1 MQDTKPG
8 KDNGPT
14 ADKSAVD
21 EGSAVDDA
29 DISSFSEQ
37 RDNDADREPQSA
49 AGAKTQ
55 EGGRRSRNTRIRE
68 VIVTASDKLARF
80 VLKAVLFGLVAAAA
94 GVLAVILLQNYSV
107 LNSTGGIPDELAIR
121 DQKIAELEDSISS
134 LADRVVP
141 LAKQE
146 QVAALA
152 ADIEQLRTSVDGN
165 LEGAE
170 AKLDSAAEE
179 LNIRI
184 DELAERQSAV
194 ETSLE
199 SIPPPETPTD
209 ALESPGI
216 DLELAR
222 RLDTISERLTELESS
237 MGEPLEVSVADSEIR
252 SIESRLSRVE
262 TGITQAA
269 SAEIL
274 EQWIAGSEKRLAS
287 LEARLTGDVPPT
299 QAIALIGVRAAAETG
314 APYLRLLRDAGLSDT
329 EIPGPIMVHAEA
341 GVATLD
347 ELQRSFGALA
357 RAALKSEAEQV
368 KEGGGIAGILGSL
381 VQVRPLTPQEGD
393 SPAATLSR
401 AEGSLMAGDLEGALG
416 TLDELSEH
424 GREIFADWIE
434 AGKARLDVLSA
445 IDTMLESPVTEQ

>member
-8 KDNGPT
+8 IDNGPT
-14 ADKSAVD
+14 ADKAAAD
-21 EGSAVDDA
+21 EGTAVEDA

-37 RDNDADREPQSA
+37 GGNDSGREPQTA
-49 AGAKTQ
+49 AGAMAQ
-55 EGGRRSRNTRIRE
+55 EGRRRSGSSRIRD

-141 LAKQE
+141 LARQE

-152 ADIEQLRTSVDGN
+152 ADMEQLRTSVGRN
-165 LEGAE
+165 LEGTE
-170 AKLDSAAEE
+170 AKLDSAAGA
-179 LNIRI
+179 LNTRI

-194 ETSLE
+194 ETGLE
-199 SIPPPETPTD
+199 SVPPPASPTEVP
-209 ALESPGI
+209 ESPGM

-222 RLDTISERLTELESS
+222 QLDTISERLTELESS

-252 SIESRLSRVE
+252 LIEGRLSRVE
-262 TGITQAA
+262 TDVTRAA
-269 SAEIL
+269 SAEML

-287 LEARLTGDVPPT
+287 LEARLTGDVPPAK
-299 QAIALIGVRAAAETG
+299 AIALIGVRAAAETG
-314 APYLRLLRDAGLSDT
+314 APYLRLLSDAGLSDT
-329 EIPGPIMVHAEA
+329 EIPEPVIVHAEA

-347 ELQRSFGALA
+347 ELQRSFGGLA

-434 AGKARLDVLSA
+434 AGEARLAVLSA
-445 IDTMLESPVTEQ
+445 IDTMLESPVTER

>member
-1 MQDTKPG
+1 MQDTRPG

-14 ADKSAVD
+14 ADKPAAD
-21 EGSAVDDA
+21 QGSAVEDA
-29 DISSFSEQ
+29 EISSFSD
-37 RDNDADREPQSA
+37 RGGNDADREPQTA

-55 EGGRRSRNTRIRE
+55 EGGRKSRGTRIRE
-68 VIVTASDKLARF
+68 VIFTASDKLARF

-94 GVLAVILLQNYSV
+94 GVLAVILLQNYSA
-107 LNSTGGIPDELAIR
+107 LNTAGGIPDELAVR
-121 DQKIAELEDSISS
+121 DQKIAELEDDISS

-141 LAKQE
+141 LARQE

-152 ADIEQLRTSVDGN
+152 ADMEQLRTIVDRN
-165 LEGAE
+165 LEGTE
-170 AKLDSAAEE
+170 AMLDSAAEE
-179 LNIRI
+179 LNLRI
-184 DELAERQSAV
+184 DDLAERQSAV
-194 ETSLE
+194 ETNLE
-199 SIPPPETPTD
+199 SVPPPESTTN
-209 ALESPGI
+209 LMESPGM

-222 RLDTISERLTELESS
+222 QLDTISERLTELESS
-237 MGEPLEVSVADSEIR
+237 MGEPLEVSMEDSEIR

-262 TGITQAA
+262 TDITQAA
-269 SAEIL
+269 SAEVL

-287 LEARLTGDVPPT
+287 LEARLTGDAPPT
-299 QAIALIGVRAAAETG
+299 KAIALIGVRAAAETG
-314 APYLRLLRDAGLSDT
+314 APYLRLLRDAGFSDT
-329 EIPGPIMVHAEA
+329 EIPGPVKVHAEA

-393 SPAATLSR
+393 GPAATLSR
-401 AEGSLMAGDLEGALG
+401 AEGSLMAGDLESALG

-424 GREIFADWIE
+424 GREVFADWIE
-434 AGKARLDVLSA
+434 AGKARLAVLSA